1 MFTKMNLSFQCH
13 QDLEIELAPITVL
26 TGENDRGKSAV
37 MRALRWLALNQ
48 WDDKAD
54 SFIPWGMGHAEVTL
68 AGEAFQINRTKGKGV
83 NGYTL
88 NELVFPS
95 LAAGKVPAEVAK
107 VLKLGE
113 ANFQTQDEAAF
124 WLSLTPGQA
133 AAELNEI
140 FNLSQIDEATLV
152 VGKEL
157 REARAETK
165 VVEERLARLQREK
178 EQSEW
183 VKRADPVLREAE
195 QVWKA
200 LKEAEENLAEI
211 ETLTLEIQGYAAIEK
226 SLDAAIRAGEAATR
240 KGQEVLARTQ
250 KLSYLK
256 CLIEEEDKICRL
268 ERSLAVKEKQLKAWL
283 VVCPLCGQTTSA

>member
-26 TGENDRGKSAV
+26 TGENDSGKSVV

-211 ETLTLEIQGYAAIEK
+211 ETLTLEIQGYARSEKTIQEAIK
-226 SLDAAIRAGEAATR
+226 VGTQALLQ
-240 KGQEVLARTQ
+240 GQLIIDKQCQVRE
-250 KLSYLK
+250 
-256 CLIEEEDKICRL
+256 IEEIIQEEQRL
-268 ERSLAVKEKQLKAWL
+268 WQLEQRLASKERQLKGWMEGA
-283 VVCPLCGQTTSA
+283 CPLCGRSS